1 MSDISLEEEKE
12 EIIFN
17 YLNII
22 DMYESESELDD
33 AMCEYNINNNKKK
46 FSIKIKNNKISE
58 ESKSQKS
65 KKEIKIPEEIHE
77 VKYNL
82 FLALTKNFKPTT
94 ETFNGFLVDKYFKA
108 KRLMIQEFEISEGKI
123 NYGPKKYAFISLE
136 ENPTFL
142 LEKDVKIELIISNI
156 SGEKE
161 VKMKLGEEF
170 LMTEKEFIEKFYGQ
184 KVYNE
189 NFIFNKNIEIK
200 DNKSLSSNSS
210 QNSSTFS
217 KNDSKKSK
225 KSKKDS
231 SENEGETGNIFYQE
245 KEKENTFVKYSYY
258 PDFIKEVDGI
268 YIQHDAINLNIGKI
282 EINNEKYLNDVFTNL
297 LTKYNSDNDLQ
308 GHIIMKNFK
317 KESIPANTQLF

>member
-82 FLALTKNFKPTT
+82 FLALTKKFKPTT

-142 LEKDVKIELIISNI
+142 LEKYVKIELIIRNI

-170 LMTEKEFIEKFYGQ
+170 LTTE
-184 KVYNE
+184 
-189 NFIFNKNIEIK
+189 
-200 DNKSLSSNSS
+200 
-210 QNSSTFS
+210 
-217 KNDSKKSK
+217 
-225 KSKKDS
+225 
-231 SENEGETGNIFYQE
+231 
-245 KEKENTFVKYSYY
+245 
-258 PDFIKEVDGI
+258 
-268 YIQHDAINLNIGKI
+268 
-282 EINNEKYLNDVFTNL
+282 
-297 LTKYNSDNDLQ
+297 
-308 GHIIMKNFK
+308 
-317 KESIPANTQLF
+317 